1 MAMVMM
7 SYDLFTFCQRE
18 DTDER
23 MLGDLFFYYGEAL
36 PDIRI
41 VQALNWLIRQ
51 LIGTASTYQEVWV
64 VINQIMSEFMKKLP
78 KSHA

>member
-1 MAMVMM
+1 M
-7 SYDLFTFCQRE
+7 
-18 DTDER
+18 
-23 MLGDLFFYYGEAL
+23 
-36 PDIRI
+36 
-41 VQALNWLIRQ
+41 QALNWLIRQ